1 MCGTKRLELGLTTTL
16 LQDQNVPKEIIGIDH
31 GPDAVITMAAAAS
44 MEDFRPQAIPKF
56 CIPYLKSLLES
67 RNINLRLPWLVK

>member
-16 LQDQNVPKEIIGIDH
+16 LKEIIGTDH

-44 MEDFRPQAIPKF
+44 MEDSRP
-56 CIPYLKSLLES
+56 
-67 RNINLRLPWLVK
+67 

>member
-16 LQDQNVPKEIIGIDH
+16 LKEIIGTDH

-44 MEDFRPQAIPKF
+44 MEDSRPQAIPKF